1 VDGNVRV
8 SSGKRTG
15 IIHVTSLRDQ
25 RAGAA
30 EHARQ
35 VILWIEALGFDHHL
49 VVADQDITITDADVQ
64 FTAFV
69 PDAKGKRQ
77 MAADDQ
83 GSPKHTVV
91 LPLTVNPE
99 DYGL

>member
-1 VDGNVRV
+1 
-8 SSGKRTG
+8 
-15 IIHVTSLRDQ
+15 
-25 RAGAA
+25 
-30 EHARQ
+30 
-35 VILWIEALGFDHHL
+35 